1 MAKRIVSD
9 PTGLSQQRKG
19 ELLQVISSALE
30 MIKDEER
37 DEGLDVVYRHKILD
51 LFVNSMRFGT
61 FEADAVYS
69 LMPIPQTDP
78 PLPPKVLAYRKDM
91 RKRTVLHLSTELMKS
106 CHPSLVDLVN
116 STVTTKAMQEVFENT
131 PSFQPLSGPPPPSK
145 MGKPLNDWESMTE
158 FTRQAILAYLMC
170 DGSDNKCVVLGSAC
184 LKMHFSCSQLPSG
197 KPSKDVMR
205 CQYIYHA
212 ISGVEP
218 EKRTRSPKPNSHG
231 KPPNETIMAFRADI
245 RESAAA
251 LHEHFWRHFRVILQ
265 YVGLEA
271 LYGKFSD
278 TVIAGVKR
286 LMIRTQGRS
295 AAEEEALI
303 TEDEVGDAAGV
314 TAPTSSRKKKKK
326 RCGRTR
332 REEVT
337 AAVAATAAATRT
349 PSCPPILTG
358 EEEYENSGE
367 SPAVSLVGRRRHLH
381 AKPPLLPATDSMQ
394 DLTFLLNCADSATGR
409 ILQPAVPASSYGTP
423 LVLQPPP
430 VAATSGPSGSNAST
444 RSGEVLGYTDA
455 ESDEDSEDEV
465 EEELGQDSKWLH
477 RDMLQKNYMADS
489 AVSAL

>member
-9 PTGLSQQRKG
+9 PAGLSKQRKD
-19 ELLQVISSALE
+19 ELLQVITSALGQ
-30 MIKDEER
+30 IKDNER
-37 DEGLDVVYRHKILD
+37 DKGLHAEYRQQILD
-51 LFVNSMRFGT
+51 LFVNSMRFGS

-69 LMPIPQTDP
+69 LMPIAQTNP
-78 PLPPKVLAYRKDM
+78 PLSSKDLAYLKDM

-116 STVTTKAMQEVFENT
+116 STVTTKALQEVFGNT
-131 PSFQPLSGPPPPSK
+131 PSFQPLSAPPPPSK
-145 MGKPLNDWESMTE
+145 MGKPLNDWESITE
-158 FTRQAILAYLMC
+158 FTRHAILAYLMC

-218 EKRTRSPKPNSHG
+218 EKRTRSPKPGSHG
-231 KPPNETIMAFRADI
+231 KPPNDTILAFRADI

-278 TVIAGVKR
+278 TVIAAVHR
-286 LMIRTQGRS
+286 LTIRTQGR
-295 AAEEEALI
+295 AVAEEEAFI
-303 TEDEVGDAAGV
+303 TEDEVVAAAGV
-314 TAPTSSRKKKKK
+314 TTPTTSSRKKKK

-332 REEVT
+332 REEV
-337 AAVAATAAATRT
+337 AAAAATAAATRT
-349 PSCPPILTG
+349 PTCPPILTG

-367 SPAVSLVGRRRHLH
+367 SPAVSLVGRRRRLH

-394 DLTFLLNCADSATGR
+394 DLTFLLNRADASTGS
-409 ILQPAVPASSYGTP
+409 ILQAAVPASSYGTP
-423 LVLQPPP
+423 LVLLPPP
-430 VAATSGPSGSNAST
+430 VAATSGPSSSNAST
-444 RSGEVLGYTDA
+444 RSGEVSGYTDA

-477 RDMLQKNYMADS
+477 RDMLQKNYVADS